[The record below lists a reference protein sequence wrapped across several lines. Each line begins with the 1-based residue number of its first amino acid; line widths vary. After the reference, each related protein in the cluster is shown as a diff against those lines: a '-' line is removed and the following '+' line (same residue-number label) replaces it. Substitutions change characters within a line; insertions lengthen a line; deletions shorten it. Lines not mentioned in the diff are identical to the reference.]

1 MGNPKRIERLNYGIG
16 GVLVILAALTQ
27 STAIAAGVAVGVAI
41 SCLNFMLLRRLVFR
55 WTQEAAQGSSTTKSS
70 LLMVPKTIGLML
82 IVTGC
87 LIFLPIS
94 PIGFAVGF
102 SVFVVSIVVEMV
114 LSTISPEQTH
124 G

>member
-16 GVLVILAALTQ
+16 GVLVIVAALTS
-27 STAIAAGVAVGVAI
+27 STAMAAGVAVGVAI
-41 SCLNFMLLRRLVFR
+41 SCLNFMLLRRLVTT
-55 WTQEAAQGSSTTKSS
+55 WTTKAAEGTSTTSSS
-70 LLMVPKTIGLML
+70 LLMVPKTVGLML
-82 IVTGC
+82 LVTLC

-94 PIGFAVGF
+94 PIGFAIGF

-114 LSTISPEQTH
+114 LSTLSPEKTH